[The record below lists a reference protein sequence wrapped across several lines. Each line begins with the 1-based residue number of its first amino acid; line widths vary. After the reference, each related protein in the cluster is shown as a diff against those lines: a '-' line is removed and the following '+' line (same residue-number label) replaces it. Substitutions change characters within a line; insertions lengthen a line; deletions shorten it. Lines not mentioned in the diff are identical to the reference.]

1 MRMLLIVAV
10 LGLSACAQERPE
22 EVAAQ
27 EQPDEVASPVQPAS
41 DPPQVPL
48 CMIGDSITWAQEG
61 DWWRRYLIEE
71 IPTLAF
77 VGTHVGKFGYS
88 HAGEG
93 GNRTSL
99 VLERME
105 EIPDC
110 ANYHLMIGIND
121 SASATAQE
129 QVDTVAAGTAER
141 IVQIVEG
148 LLAKP
153 SCEHVFLASILPG
166 WQEEK
171 PFRDVAGSR
180 TNELLREQLGEGVL
194 ADERVVWVEY
204 EREIRPME
212 GWQQLMRIHP
222 TIEGYGIVAGITAD
236 AIREELGLPE
246 DLTAPVAAPGAGVRV
261 VNLWEGGADG
271 QSNWPLIAGWYTLSF
286 DVGDVDEAGGTLVLR
301 SVEEVDKPLEQRL
314 EIAPGEAN
322 QRVKR
327 DFMTGYEGYAYR
339 RSHLRVEVDGA
350 EVSRIVLEKT
360 RPSGQASAYG
370 EGSYIDTTT
379 PPSPGELLEQ

>member
-10 LGLSACAQERPE
+10 LGLSACAQERPA

-27 EQPDEVASPVQPAS
+27 EQVEVVAPAAQPQVQPAS
-41 DPPQVPL
+41 DPAQVPL

-93 GNRTSL
+93 GNRTSQ
-99 VLERME
+99 VLARME

-121 SASATAQE
+121 SASATSQE

-180 TNELLREQLGEGVL
+180 TNELLREQLGRGVL

-204 EREIRPME
+204 EKQIRPME

-246 DLTAPVAAPGAGVRV
+246 DLVAPVPAPGAGVRV
-261 VNLWEGGADG
+261 MNLWEGGAGG
-271 QSNWPLIAGWYTLSF
+271 QTNWPLIAGWYTLSF
-286 DVGDVDEAGGTLVLR
+286 DVGDVDQAGGHGGP
-301 SVEEVDKPLEQRL
+301 SQRRRG
-314 EIAPGEAN
+314 GEA
-322 QRVKR
+322 
-327 DFMTGYEGYAYR
+327 T
-339 RSHLRVEVDGA
+339 
-350 EVSRIVLEKT
+350 
-360 RPSGQASAYG
+360 
-370 EGSYIDTTT
+370 
-379 PPSPGELLEQ
+379 